1 MSIDTF
7 NSILNDFAGR
17 IGLAGLQIDP
27 SGYCCLDVDHGT
39 LVHLKHEKKR
49 DSMIIISEIGQIPE
63 MNTGA
68 VLRYLLRMNNNP
80 EESKG
85 MTLSYNAESNNAA
98 IGYQYPLR
106 FLDVT
111 KFEEFF
117 KMFLDEVARWKQK
130 MESFMQGTLPEG
142 EDAAGSDSSAAPSYS
157 PGGVAPEFMIGA

>member
-39 LVHLKHEKKR
+39 LVHLKHENKR

-111 KFEEFF
+111 KFDTGNVTDMTY
-117 KMFLDEVARWKQK
+117 MFQDCSSLKKLDVNFPVNRI
-130 MESFMQGTLPEG
+130 
-142 EDAAGSDSSAAPSYS
+142 SY
-157 PGGVAPEFMIGA
+157 FN